1 MRKSDEPKWA
11 EGLSKPPAWRS
22 DGTETVFDTPWMALT
37 RHPATAPT
45 GMKADYAVV
54 RFKNVGTGVL
64 PVHDDGTVTLVGQ
77 QRFAHANYSWEMP
90 EGGAPLDEDPFD
102 GIRRELA
109 EEADLCAH
117 TWHVLCDQASSP
129 GMTSEFLRIFLAR
142 DLEAAEHSFVRE
154 DEEAGIVPGWV
165 DLDEALAAVLEGRVR
180 NATAQLAILHAWH
193 ARARGW
199 SDLVD
204 GDAPWDALEHV
215 RQGGHARAAEASPGA
230 VDHGAP
236 GGTREQ

>member
-22 DGTETVFDTPWMALT
+22 DGTETVFDSPWMALT

-109 EEADLCAH
+109 EEAGL
-117 TWHVLCDQASSP
+117 Q
-129 GMTSEFLRIFLAR
+129 
-142 DLEAAEHSFVRE
+142 AEHWLPALKVEMSNSITDEIGRGTVRDSLTVATAYKAYQMAMNGE
-154 DEEAGIVPGWV
+154 LP
-165 DLDEALAAVLEGRVR
+165 EALARALLGRV
-180 NATAQLAILHAWH
+180 
-193 ARARGW
+193 
-199 SDLVD
+199 
-204 GDAPWDALEHV
+204 
-215 RQGGHARAAEASPGA
+215 
-230 VDHGAP
+230 
-236 GGTREQ
+236 